1 MKESIE
7 EISRNLYNISASN
20 FLIDYRIVE
29 KTKSILKARLH
40 FSEELFLQFYVNT
53 RRHKKSYALILNDR
67 RIFGKD
73 YIFGHWHRH
82 PFENPE
88 EHDVSE
94 NGKKPATMEE
104 FVTESIFIVSEKLK
118 AI

>member
-7 EISRNLYNISASN
+7 DIFRDLDKVATSNIP
-20 FLIDYRIVE
+20 IDLRIVE
-29 KTKSILKARLH
+29 KTKSILKVRLH
-40 FSEELFLQFYVNT
+40 FSEELFLQIYVNIK
-53 RRHKKSYALILNDR
+53 RPKKSYALILNDR

-73 YIFGHWHRH
+73 YIFGQWHRH

-88 EHDVSE
+88 IFKTGEE
-94 NGKKPATMEE
+94 PAALKE
-104 FVTESIFIVSEKLK
+104 FVEESFFIVLEKMK